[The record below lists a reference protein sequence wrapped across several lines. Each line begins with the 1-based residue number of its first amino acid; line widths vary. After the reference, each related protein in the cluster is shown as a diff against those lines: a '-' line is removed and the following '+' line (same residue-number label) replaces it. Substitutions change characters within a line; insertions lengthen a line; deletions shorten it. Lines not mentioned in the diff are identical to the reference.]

1 MSLNGSWVEFSAP
14 LANVTLKIIYRV
26 PVSHLIIDLLINN
39 FWLILANIVL
49 LALTI
54 LAAYFVRHQYGRPSA
69 DVTGQLEAQ
78 RLLSQEIITNLPQG
92 LLIYDFSNSTVI
104 ASNKIAEN
112 LLPHLNLQKI
122 ATMAEQH
129 HGVIQGTVNNEV
141 YEIHMFRS
149 QISPETYLFLLNDQD
164 KEVLVNKK
172 LQQARREYD
181 KNLQA
186 RKLMLHN
193 LGIELGQPVHHL
205 SQLVRTLQDT
215 TDLQQQHDIKT
226 KLVEQS
232 ATILELIDNI
242 TLLTKLE
249 TQDWQTEQQVFSLST
264 LIDNLLLDLLP
275 SINRKGLNLFNHFHV
290 SLDQIYL
297 GDEKVLRKILSLLLN
312 YSIVTTAYGKI
323 TLNVDHEPG
332 HPEQLVIQI
341 MDTGAGISDEEIGNL
356 NYPFLSQALADRYNH
371 GSGLTFFYVTNYVKN

>member
-1 MSLNGSWVEFSAP
+1 
-14 LANVTLKIIYRV
+14 
-26 PVSHLIIDLLINN
+26 
-39 FWLILANIVL
+39 
-49 LALTI
+49 
-54 LAAYFVRHQYGRPSA
+54 
-69 DVTGQLEAQ
+69 
-78 RLLSQEIITNLPQG
+78 
-92 LLIYDFSNSTVI
+92 I

>member
-1 MSLNGSWVEFSAP
+1 M
-14 LANVTLKIIYRV
+14 
-26 PVSHLIIDLLINN
+26 
-39 FWLILANIVL
+39 
-49 LALTI
+49 
-54 LAAYFVRHQYGRPSA
+54 
-69 DVTGQLEAQ
+69 
-78 RLLSQEIITNLPQG
+78 
-92 LLIYDFSNSTVI
+92 
-104 ASNKIAEN
+104 
-112 LLPHLNLQKI
+112 
-122 ATMAEQH
+122 
-129 HGVIQGTVNNEV
+129 
-141 YEIHMFRS
+141 
-149 QISPETYLFLLNDQD
+149 
-164 KEVLVNKK
+164 NKK

-275 SINRKGLNLFNHFHV
+275 RLI
-290 SLDQIYL
+290 
-297 GDEKVLRKILSLLLN
+297 
-312 YSIVTTAYGKI
+312 GK
-323 TLNVDHEPG
+323 
-332 HPEQLVIQI
+332 
-341 MDTGAGISDEEIGNL
+341 A
-356 NYPFLSQALADRYNH
+356 
-371 GSGLTFFYVTNYVKN
+371 

>member
-1 MSLNGSWVEFSAP
+1 
-14 LANVTLKIIYRV
+14 
-26 PVSHLIIDLLINN
+26 
-39 FWLILANIVL
+39 
-49 LALTI
+49 
-54 LAAYFVRHQYGRPSA
+54 
-69 DVTGQLEAQ
+69 
-78 RLLSQEIITNLPQG
+78 
-92 LLIYDFSNSTVI
+92 
-104 ASNKIAEN
+104 
-112 LLPHLNLQKI
+112 
-122 ATMAEQH
+122 
-129 HGVIQGTVNNEV
+129 
-141 YEIHMFRS
+141 MFRS

-356 NYPFLSQALADRYNH
+356 NYPFLSKHWPTDTIMVR
-371 GSGLTFFYVTNYVKN
+371 G